1 MSRQPLQFPTLVAPA
16 DDMLDWPKPP
26 FKWRHASSLQNAMH
40 PCRIEATSG
49 SMVEGEAVGVDLS
62 AGTLTFR
69 SRPGSATAKVPFI
82 AFRRLTLTEPLK
94 PSAPL
99 GNEPL
104 ERVPAAAQERGY
116 RLQWRSAA
124 LNEAI
129 GRTAG
134 YVERPEGLFLFPPL
148 EDRKSLLRVF
158 IPRAAYIACTFG
170 ASAEEIAAARWV
182 SSPPELLK
190 AIERQA
196 HKPVL
201 PIGQSL
207 LELGAITKEQLDEAL
222 AEPGDGKTPL
232 GETLV
237 ARGIISRST
246 LETALAHKMGY
257 PLVNLNAFPVD
268 PIAAKK
274 LAFRMALGSRALPL
288 MIDGTRLIV
297 AVDKPARMQK
307 LRNIQAAAGMTL
319 VPVLAPKTSLLDAL
333 HKLYEKDL
341 WKDHVAMTYYPT
353 TS

>member
-1 MSRQPLQFPTLVAPA
+1 VPPA

-26 FKWRHASSLQNAMH
+26 FKWRYAASLQNAVH

-49 SMVEGEAVGVDLS
+49 SMVEGDAVGVDLS

-69 SRPGSATAKVPFI
+69 GRSGSAAVKVPFST
-82 AFRRLTLTEPLK
+82 FRRLTLTEPLR

-99 GNEPL
+99 ANEPV
-104 ERVPAAAQERGY
+104 ERIPAAAQERGY

-124 LNEAI
+124 LNEAV

-134 YVERPEGLFLFPPL
+134 YVERAAGLFLFPPL
-148 EDRKSLLRVF
+148 EDRKSVLRVF
-158 IPRAAYIACTFG
+158 IPRAAYSACTFG
-170 ASAEEIAAARWV
+170 ASAEEVAAARWM
-182 SSPPELLK
+182 SSPPQLLE

-201 PIGQSL
+201 PIGHSL

-268 PIAAKK
+268 EIAAKK
-274 LAFRMALGSRALPL
+274 LAFRMALGARALPL

-297 AVDKPARMQK
+297 AVDKPARIQK
-307 LRNIQAAAGMTL
+307 LRNLQAAAGMIL
-319 VPVLAPKTSLLDAL
+319 VPVLAPKSNLLEAL

-341 WKDHVAMTYYPT
+341 WKENVSMTFYPT